1 MWLAS
6 LPWMSKALV
15 TGGAGFIGSSL
26 VASLLETGWEVD
38 VVDDFDPFYPEILKR
53 ERVEKMN
60 VSPGF
65 RLIEGDIRDL
75 AGDDVDLAPT
85 YDVVVHLAALAGVR
99 PSMSNAERYYDVNVG
114 GTAAVIDMVRKRN
127 VPRLVFA
134 SSSSVYGVNP
144 NLPWQEGNDFLHP
157 ISVYAGTKLAGER
170 QVERL
175 TREGIEAIAL
185 RFFTVYGPGQR
196 PDLAITKFAA
206 RMLNGDSIPIYG
218 DGTARRDFTFVD
230 DTVRGILAAM
240 TAPLTRYEVVNLA
253 RGETV
258 DLGRVIEALERTL
271 GVSAVRDVQ
280 PPVEG
285 DVPATWGVIDRA
297 RELLGYEPSTSV
309 DEGIEKSVDWFHRVA
324 QLT

>member
-1 MWLAS
+1 
-6 LPWMSKALV
+6 MSRALV

-26 VASLLETGWEVD
+26 VEVLLADGWQVD
-38 VVDDFDPFYPEILKR
+38 AIDNFDPFYPEILKR
-53 ERVEKMN
+53 ERIDRLEAVA
-60 VSPGF
+60 GF
-65 RLIEGDIRDL
+65 RLVEGDIRDL
-75 AGDDVDLAPT
+75 ADGDLPLADR

-114 GTAAVIDMVRKRN
+114 GTAAVIDLVRRAE

-144 NLPWQEGNDFLHP
+144 NLPWQEGDDFLHP

-175 TREGIEAIAL
+175 VREGIEAISL

-206 RMLNGDSIPIYG
+206 RMLRGEPIPIYG
-218 DGTARRDFTFVD
+218 DGTARRDFTYIA
-230 DTVRGILAAM
+230 DTVAGVRSAM
-240 TAPLTRYEVVNLA
+240 TAPLDGHEIVNLA

-258 DLGRVIEALERTL
+258 ELSAVIKALETTL
-271 GVSAVRDVQ
+271 GVEAVKDMQ

-285 DVPATWGVIDRA
+285 DVPATWGVIERA
-297 RELLGYEPSTSV
+297 GRVLGYEPTTSIE
-309 DEGIEKSVDWFHRVA
+309 DGIERSVDWFRRVA
-324 QLT
+324 RLG

>member
-1 MWLAS
+1 M
-6 LPWMSKALV
+6 PRTLV

-26 VASLLETGWEVD
+26 VGDLLAEGWDVD
-38 VVDDFDPFYPEILKR
+38 VVDNFDPFYQEVLKR
-53 ERVEKMN
+53 DRVEHF
-60 VSPGF
+60 SAHPGF
-65 RLIEGDIRDL
+65 RLIEGDIRQL
-75 AGDDVDLAPT
+75 AGSTLPLADS

-114 GTAAVIDMVRKRN
+114 GTAAVIDMIRERD

-144 NLPWQEGNDFLHP
+144 NLPWREGSDFLHP

-175 TREGIEAIAL
+175 TAHDVEVIAL

-206 RMLNGDSIPIYG
+206 RMLRGEPIPIYG
-218 DGTARRDFTFVD
+218 DGTARRDFTFID
-230 DTVRGILAAM
+230 DTVSGVKAAM
-240 TAPLTRYEVVNLA
+240 TRHLSRYEIVNLA

-258 DLGRVIEALERTL
+258 ALGRVIEALETVL
-271 GVSAVRDVQ
+271 GVDAVRDMQ

-297 RELLGYEPSTSV
+297 RDVLGYVPSTSIE
-309 DEGIEKSVDWFHRVA
+309 EGIERSVDWFKRVA
-324 QLT
+324 ELD

>member
-1 MWLAS
+1 
-6 LPWMSKALV
+6 MSSCLV

-26 VASLLETGWEVD
+26 AGRLLEDGWSVD
-38 VVDDFDPFYPEILKR
+38 VIDNFDPFYSEVLKR
-53 ERVEKMN
+53 ERVTRLEAH
-60 VSPGF
+60 SGF
-65 RLIEGDIRDL
+65 RLIEGDIRAL
-75 AGDDVDLAPT
+75 AGHDLPLAPT

-99 PSMSNAERYYDVNVG
+99 PSMDNAERYYDVNVG
-114 GTAAVIDMVRKRN
+114 GTAAVVDMVRRRQ

-144 NLPWQEGNDFLHP
+144 NLPWAEGEDHLHP

-170 QVERL
+170 QVDRL
-175 TREGIEAIAL
+175 IAEGIEAISL

-196 PDLAITKFAA
+196 PDLAITKFAS
-206 RMLNGDSIPIYG
+206 RMLRGEAIPIYG

-230 DTVRGILAAM
+230 DTVSGVVSAM
-240 TAPLTRYEVVNLA
+240 TSPLDGHVIVNLA

-258 DLGRVIEALERTL
+258 ELMALIETIEATL
-271 GVSAVRDVQ
+271 GVTAVKDMQ

-297 RELLGYEPSTSV
+297 TEVLGYKPTTSIT
-309 DEGIEKSVDWFHRVA
+309 EGVERSVDWFRRVA
-324 QLT
+324 AL